1 MANDG
6 EIVGILERNGV
17 EVRHREFR
25 CVRDK
30 FTVGEEILARAVENA
45 TVLGFARV
53 ATDVPACGRGRNEHF
68 ACGRGRNEHFTC
80 RRARTAHRQPGARD
94 AAAAAGTVVINF
106 RICWRLLDLHTLP
119 IQAQLFRQDHGERRH
134 DALAHLGLT
143 KNQRDV
149 VVRSDTDPGVE
160 WIGSLLFLVRRLIGK
175 SARREMEADDEGDA
189 ARATGLQ
196 KITTVYDRSI
206 RHGTP
211 RDVLRS
217 VRLSANQAADLV
229 LPACM
234 DAARWMALRMRWEVL
249 PAP

>member
-68 ACGRGRNEHFTC
+68 AC
-80 RRARTAHRQPGARD
+80 RRARTAHRQTGARK
-94 AAAAAGTVVINF
+94 AAAAAGAVVINF
-106 RICWRLLDLHTLP
+106 RICGLLLDLHTLP
-119 IQAQLFRQDHGERRH
+119 IQAKLFRQDHGKCRH

-149 VVRSDTDPGVE
+149 VVRSDADPGVE

-175 SARREMEADDEGDA
+175 SARGEMEADDEGDA
-189 ARATGLQ
+189 ARSTGLQ

-217 VRLSANQAADLV
+217 VRLSANQAADLA

-234 DAARWMALRMRWEVL
+234 DAARWMALRMRW
-249 PAP
+249 